1 LQDLKDRYPDRFTML
16 HILSRQ
22 SQEVDLLQG
31 RIDAEKVEA
40 ITATLLPIASMD
52 EVFVCGPEAMIES
65 VEATLIALGLPA
77 KRLYSERFATA
88 HAAPKPQRPAGASGE
103 AAHADTAKQVK
114 LSLMLDG
121 KLHELALGADEHVL
135 DAALEAGLD
144 LPFSCKAG
152 VCSTC
157 RCKLTAGS
165 VVMDKNFTLEPDE
178 VAQGY
183 VLSCQARATSAQ
195 VAVDFDHR

>member
-1 LQDLKDRYPDRFTML
+1 ML

-88 HAAPKPQRPAGASGE
+88 HAAPKPQRPAGASSE
-103 AAHADTAKQVK
+103 AAHADAAKQVK